1 MTEPVVKVRITGE
14 SSTLASAAQ
23 EGARSVD
30 AVGESAARANARI
43 ATSVADAQSKIEQLA
58 RTGSDAADRLMR
70 GYDAQAASLDRSGES
85 LDEQVARLRA
95 VVQVSAEAARS
106 AGGVQESQRSLA
118 ERASASTDA
127 LSRQAS
133 TAQSNAAA
141 QEGMRLRV
149 EALNAAEAR
158 RAASAEAS
166 TSATKNEGDSLAKL
180 LGQIDPVLA
189 KLNQLDAL
197 EEQLK
202 AARRSGAIGAE
213 DYAVYSRKLTE
224 LRAAAVGAGEGMS
237 HLTLNSAGARREL
250 GVLIGEVA
258 RGNFAALEGSTITLA
273 NRTGLLSAAFTG
285 TGAAITSVLGI
296 AAGLI
301 ALYAASEARTDAFNR
316 SLEAT
321 GNYAGSSDGQLRNL
335 VSTIGA
341 QTAAYDKA
349 DEAVL
354 HLVSSGRLAGTSLE
368 DAARGAVALAELTG
382 ESATK
387 TAAEFEKLAD
397 DPVRA
402 IVKLDETYHF
412 LTTSVYDQI
421 KALQDQGNEEAATS
435 LAVRTAADVF
445 EQRSQKVVE
454 NIGYIARAA
463 RNAKGFVTD
472 LLDAISNI
480 GKDATNADQLD
491 ALYGKRAD
499 IESQIADLQSG
510 SGFGSLR
517 PERWRLERAE
527 QLKADLAGLDEQIGK
542 LRDVGEQQA
551 RNDEDASRQN
561 HLREEALAAS
571 VATDRLSLSL
581 DKNAQKAQ
589 AIANLNARFSKMFEG
604 NADGTNPRLA
614 GVLRSDDGSFSGG
627 LYDKQL
633 AEINEKFTDKGAA
646 RKAAAD
652 QAAIGRVMSELNT
665 EIERGL
671 KLSAQLTDEYNGPL
685 DAAANRYE
693 RQLETLGAA
702 YEALQA
708 KAAVSPAFAASSEY
722 QAQMDALIEASEAA
736 GVQFD
741 AVTDKANAREKTIL
755 SNLATNTKYE
765 QSLSK
770 MTERERALA
779 QAAKQAADYFRQH
792 DEVFKKNSVSL
803 QDYTAK
809 AQAAA
814 SVTFALTQADDIVRD
829 QQAELPYA
837 KELTQLEKLKAA
849 IELVGDKSKETFD
862 PDRLK
867 AYEEAQARVNQQ
879 VAGMKLEQAA
889 NAVAAGLTSLQ
900 SLADEGSESY
910 ARMKVAI
917 DAANIAAAIGAIVNQ
932 GMGDPYTAFARIA
945 AMAALMATFV
955 GDLGAA
961 SGAGFKDVAGD
972 RQKTQ
977 GTGTVLGDADAKS
990 ESIANATAIT
1000 ANATQELVG
1009 INRGMLVALQA
1020 LQNALG
1026 AAGNQ
1031 LARGAAN
1038 VDFGVS
1044 LSGGDTAPIGSALG
1058 NAIIGFISG
1067 GKQKIVDEGI
1077 VIAGGYLGDML
1088 QNVVVGAYQTIETDG
1103 GLFGSDKISEQVKDV
1118 SASFKKQFELV
1129 IGSIVDTVR
1138 EGALALGVLP
1148 EDIEAAIARFK
1159 VEEIRISLKGLSAED
1174 QQKELEAV
1182 FSSIFDGLAGEVVPF
1197 IAQFQRVGEGL
1208 GETLVRVATEVQV
1221 VQEGFKQL
1229 GIAVDETD
1237 PEKFAQLSDAL
1248 IQASGGI
1255 DEFIS
1260 GMRSFV
1266 QNFSSDAHQLD
1277 VSSAALTSAFAQVG
1291 LTVPSTRDR
1300 MWELMQSLDATTE
1313 QGQKQIATLLR
1324 LSDVANQYYDDLD
1337 SLGKTLGLTGMPEF
1351 KRQLIAV
1358 RDSAAALIQ
1367 ALQRAGATTQQ
1378 LQQIQD
1384 AAVNRM
1390 KALIEELRSAA
1401 RAEAFDLHLTNT
1413 GGSLDQVNAEIQELQ
1428 GIASSAAGSVQ
1439 GFGSAMTDAANRAS
1453 DAINLLIGDK
1463 SPLNDLEKLEVARGG
1478 LIQGTVTQEQFL
1490 EIARRLFGSTKQYE
1504 TEFAFAQRYPGRTN
1518 DSGGGGGSS
1527 ASPGLTAEQ
1536 SQRLSDLLEQQ
1547 KQLQAADTLARYRD
1561 VAQQYAQLAQ
1571 ADRISFIDELKAD
1584 NIDLQKFAEGLG
1596 LDGEEALKAYGEN
1609 LQKQLDAQ
1617 GEGTQSIVDAIYW
1630 LGDTLTG
1637 VTHPHGDDTTPVSDD
1652 GHSHGGPHDG
1662 TTIVPDDPRHSTH
1675 ELPPSTNAGAAVDF
1689 KQVNASTAD
1698 TAATMKDVR
1707 TLIAALVNT
1716 SSEGNAQ
1723 LVSTLRDNVTITAE
1737 VRDALGRLNLD
1748 ALIHER
1754 R

>member
-1 MTEPVVKVRITGE
+1 MTDPSVKVRITGE
-14 SSTLASAAQ
+14 SSTLATAAQ
-23 EGARSVD
+23 EGTRSVE

-43 ATSVADAQSKIEQLA
+43 AASVADAQSKIEQLA
-58 RTGSDAADRLMR
+58 RTGGDATDRLTR
-70 GYDAQAASLDRSGES
+70 GYDVQAASLDRAGES
-85 LDEQVARLRA
+85 LDQQTARLRA
-95 VVQVSAEAARS
+95 VVQASAEAARS

-118 ERASASTDA
+118 ERAGESTDA
-127 LSRQAS
+127 LSRQSSA
-133 TAQSNAAA
+133 AQSAAAA

-166 TSATKNEGDSLAKL
+166 TGATKTESDSLAKL
-180 LGQIDPVLA
+180 LGQIDPVIA

-197 EEQLK
+197 EERLK

-341 QTAAYDKA
+341 QTGAYREA

-354 HLVSSGRLAGTSLE
+354 HLVSSGRLAGTALE

-402 IVKLDETYHF
+402 ILKLDETYHF

-454 NIGYIARAA
+454 NIGLIARAA

-542 LRDVGEQQA
+542 LRDIGEQQA
-551 RNDEDASRQN
+551 RNDADAARQN
-561 HLREEALAAS
+561 NLREEALAAS

-589 AIANLNARFSKMFEG
+589 AIADLNARFSKMFEG
-604 NADGTNPRLA
+604 NAVGSNPRLA
-614 GVLRSDDGSFSGG
+614 GVLRNDDGSFSGG

-652 QAAIGRVMSELNT
+652 QREIGRVMSELNT

-671 KLSAQLTDEYNGPL
+671 KLSAQLTDEYDGPL
-685 DAAANRYE
+685 DAAANRYT

-708 KAAVSPAFAASSEY
+708 KAGVSPAFAASPEY
-722 QAQMDALIEASEAA
+722 QAQMDAIIAASEAA
-736 GVQFD
+736 GEQFD
-741 AVTDKANAREKTIL
+741 ATADKANARDKAIL
-755 SNLATNTKYE
+755 SSLATNAKYE
-765 QSLSK
+765 QSVSK

-779 QAAKQAADYFRQH
+779 LAGKQASDYFKQH
-792 DEVFKKNSVSL
+792 EEVFKKNGVTL
-803 QDYTAK
+803 EQYTAK

-814 SVTFALTQADDIVRD
+814 GVTFTLSQADDIVRD
-829 QQAELPYA
+829 QHAELPYA
-837 KELTQLEKLKAA
+837 KELAQLEKLKAA
-849 IELVGDKSKETFD
+849 IELVGDKTKETFD

-1009 INRGMLVALQA
+1009 INRGMLVALQS
-1020 LQNALG
+1020 LQAALG

-1031 LARGAAN
+1031 LARGAGDVPTPA
-1038 VDFGVS
+1038 
-1044 LSGGDTAPIGSALG
+1044 LSGPSGLQMTPIGSALES
-1058 NAIIGFISG
+1058 FFLG
-1067 GKQKIVDEGI
+1067 GSQKIVDEGI

-1088 QNVVVGAYQTIETDG
+1088 QNIVVGAYQTIETDG
-1103 GLFGSDKISEQVKDV
+1103 GLFHSDKISEKVSDV
-1118 SASFKKQFELV
+1118 SAGFKRQFELV

-1266 QNFSSDAHQLD
+1266 QNFSTDAHQLD

-1291 LTVPSTRDR
+1291 LTLPSTRDG

-1351 KRQLIAV
+1351 KRQLLAV

-1401 RAEAFDLHLTNT
+1401 RAEAFDLNLTNT
-1413 GGSLDQVNAEIQELQ
+1413 GGSLDQVNAEIAELQ
-1428 GIASSAAGSVQ
+1428 GIASSAAGSVS

-1490 EIARRLFGSTKQYE
+1490 EIARRLFGSTRQYE

-1518 DSGGGGGSS
+1518 GGGGGGGGSA

-1561 VAQQYAQLAQ
+1561 VAEQYAQLAQ
-1571 ADRISFIDELKAD
+1571 ADRVSFIDELKAD

-1617 GEGTQSIVDAIYW
+1617 GDSTQSIVDAIYW

-1637 VTHPHGDDTTPVSDD
+1637 VTHPHGDDSAPVSDD

-1662 TTIVPDDPRHSTH
+1662 TTIVPDDPHHSTR
-1675 ELPPSTNAGAAVDF
+1675 ELPPSTSAGAGIDF

-1698 TAATMKDVR
+1698 TASTMKDVR
-1707 TLIAALVNT
+1707 TLIAALVTT
-1716 SSEGNAQ
+1716 SSEGNAE

-1737 VRDALGRLNLD
+1737 VRDALSRLNLD
-1748 ALIHER
+1748 VQVHER